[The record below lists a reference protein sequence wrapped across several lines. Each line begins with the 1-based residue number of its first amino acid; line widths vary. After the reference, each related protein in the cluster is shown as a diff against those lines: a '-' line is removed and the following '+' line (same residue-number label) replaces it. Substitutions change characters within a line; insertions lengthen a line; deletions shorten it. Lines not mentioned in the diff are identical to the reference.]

1 MANKKDEDFQKGQ
14 SFDSIFTPADPA
26 IFVCRGGS
34 HEKGVAM
41 GMWSLS
47 SSGPPFTL
55 LVYHSDNSC
64 LICVIVSGQAMLLE
78 HYTPDKGRF
87 DIVVE
92 HFEMPCSL

>member
-55 LVYHSDNSC
+55 LCITVTIAASF
-64 LICVIVSGQAMLLE
+64 VSSFQV
-78 HYTPDKGRF
+78 R
-87 DIVVE
+87 
-92 HFEMPCSL
+92 PCY